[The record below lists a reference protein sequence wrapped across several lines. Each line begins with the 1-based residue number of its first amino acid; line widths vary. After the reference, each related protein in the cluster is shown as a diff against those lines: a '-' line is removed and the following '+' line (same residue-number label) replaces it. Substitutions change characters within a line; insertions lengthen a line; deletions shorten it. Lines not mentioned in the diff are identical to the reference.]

1 MRGTTRDQRRHYRN
15 GGEAM
20 HIRFALVIITS
31 LVTSAS
37 ALGDQRCPK
46 ITRAA
51 TGAGGG

>member
-1 MRGTTRDQRRHYRN
+1 
-15 GGEAM
+15 M
-20 HIRFALVIITS
+20 HVRFALVIITS

-51 TGAGGG
+51 TGAQPVTIVDRQETHS